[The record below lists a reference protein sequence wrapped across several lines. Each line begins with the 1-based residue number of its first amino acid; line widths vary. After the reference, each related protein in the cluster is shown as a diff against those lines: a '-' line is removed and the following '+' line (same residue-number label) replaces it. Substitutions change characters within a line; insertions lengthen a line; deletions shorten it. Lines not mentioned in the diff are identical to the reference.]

1 MDKNALFA
9 VGLLVT
15 LWAYGCI
22 REFRDLKRRTQNL
35 EQMLFAIAK
44 KLDVSLPY
52 IPPPPSQ
59 KILDLARDPKQRIEA
74 IRAYRQETGLGLKEA
89 VQAID
94 QHQGQGKSAL

>member
-9 VGLLVT
+9 VGLLVI
-15 LWAYGCI
+15 LWARWAYVCI
-22 REFRDLKRRTQNL
+22 RDLTRRTQNL

-52 IPPPPSQ
+52 VPPPPSQ
-59 KILDLARDPKQRIEA
+59 TILDLARDPKRRIEA

>member
-9 VGLLVT
+9 VALLVT
-15 LWAYGCI
+15 LWAYVCI
-22 REFRDLKRRTQNL
+22 RDLTRRTQNL

-52 IPPPPSQ
+52 VPPPPSQ
-59 KILDLARDPKQRIEA
+59 KILDSARDPKQRIEA